1 MQLDIN
7 DAILAVGAIAVVA
20 ALLMGGA
27 RLFGKKSPSTAAT
40 TLLVLL
46 GVSGAALLIW
56 VVTRAHLIAEVSPDA
71 ATQATTPE
79 HSASPTATAAQP
91 AQPDPLLTATSE
103 FLACAVPVEPDA
115 VPDGATASFEQMRA
129 ARASVFA
136 FDAATAAYNK
146 CVDSTVND
154 GVQQYAG
161 VSAATSSVS
170 IQVLKALG
178 TRLHNAA
185 VEKDQAVANRMNQQ
199 IRIFK
204 ARHS

>member
-1 MQLDIN
+1 MQLDFN
-7 DAILAVGAIAVVA
+7 DALLAIGAIAVLA
-20 ALLMGGA
+20 ALLMGTL
-27 RLFGKKSPSTAAT
+27 RLFGRRSTSIIAT

-46 GVSGAALLIW
+46 AVSGAALVIW
-56 VVTRAHLIAEVSPDA
+56 VLTRTHLIAEVLPN
-71 ATQATTPE
+71 ATAQVATTTDQ
-79 HSASPTATAAQP
+79 SAAPTTTT
-91 AQPDPLLTATSE
+91 QPDPLLTATSE
-103 FLACAVPVEPDA
+103 FLACAVPMQPGA
-115 VPDGATASFEQMRA
+115 VPDGATASLEQMRA

-161 VSAATSSVS
+161 VSTPASSV
-170 IQVLKALG
+170 QVLKALG

-185 VEKDQAVANRMNQQ
+185 LERDQALANRMNQQ

-204 ARHS
+204 ARHSS